1 MFELVAG
8 RWLLVAGCSSCARCI
23 LTGCHVGRVG
33 TDESETLLE
42 LLNWPAP
49 RLLTERLLAG
59 GNCHCHLQKWQ
70 LH

>member
-1 MFELVAG
+1 
-8 RWLLVAGCSSCARCI
+8 
-23 LTGCHVGRVG
+23 
-33 TDESETLLE
+33 LLE

-49 RLLTERLLAG
+49 RLLTERLLAD